1 MMGQKITGWV
11 AFFGLSLVVLSF
23 ALNLFLEAD
32 LSVRSMLMIT
42 GFTMMLLGT
51 IWRVVLEMNEEDE
64 ERNS

>member
-1 MMGQKITGWV
+1 MGQKITGWV